1 MIRSGLRGGLDFPRI
16 RKYPVRVE
24 VCNISIWFTV
34 CHKMWYRETYST
46 WCVRSLEI
54 VRPLPKC
61 VTRGTLAP
69 FRHPR
74 KRNGTSQNFKTI
86 LFTRK
91 ITPTESHSWEVPQ
104 ANNPK
109 TERNSPESTGTR
121 YLYSSLSSC
130 FSPRGV
136 TLRFISTAA
145 RKRASTKSFSRLLTS
160 FARGTKV
167 SDFFLITTTKTT
179 TTSVQTNCQWET
191 PRKLPFYAPLYTHAP
206 IHVKMILMLRRG
218 SKIFLF
224 FLLSLFGRRRR
235 RRHGVRFSSSWR
247 HVLFLLICRRTFFR
261 FSLLVSSLCG

>member
-1 MIRSGLRGGLDFPRI
+1 MIRSDLRGGLDFPRI

-34 CHKMWYRETYST
+34 CHKKWYRETCST

-109 TERNSPESTGTR
+109 SERNSPGSTGTR
-121 YLYSSLSSC
+121 CLFF
-130 FSPRGV
+130 FS
-136 TLRFISTAA
+136 
-145 RKRASTKSFSRLLTS
+145 
-160 FARGTKV
+160 
-167 SDFFLITTTKTT
+167 
-179 TTSVQTNCQWET
+179 Q
-191 PRKLPFYAPLYTHAP
+191 
-206 IHVKMILMLRRG
+206 
-218 SKIFLF
+218 FLF
-224 FLLSLFGRRRR
+224 FTTWSD
-235 RRHGVRFSSSWR
+235 V
-247 HVLFLLICRRTFFR
+247 TFHQYGCEEKGHQLN
-261 FSLLVSSLCG
+261 LLVGCWPPSHAEPKSVTFS